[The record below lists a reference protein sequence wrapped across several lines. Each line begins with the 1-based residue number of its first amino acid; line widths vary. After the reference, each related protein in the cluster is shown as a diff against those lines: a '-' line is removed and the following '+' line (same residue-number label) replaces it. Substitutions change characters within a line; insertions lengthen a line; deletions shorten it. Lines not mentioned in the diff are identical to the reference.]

1 MQLHLI
7 RHGIAAERGSKYPDD
22 LQRPLTITGQARMRR
37 EADALGILDIAF
49 GLILTSPLLRATQTA
64 AIVSAGSGMRTATPV
79 TESETLACNGT
90 PMRFK
95 NKTICRIGVPFDG
108 THDRARLGELRWFL
122 PPRVLRA
129 IGRG

>member
-49 GLILTSPLLRATQTA
+49 TSFSPAPCCVPLRPRR
-64 AIVSAGSGMRTATPV
+64 SS
-79 TESETLACNGT
+79 
-90 PMRFK
+90 
-95 NKTICRIGVPFDG
+95 
-108 THDRARLGELRWFL
+108 RLVVE
-122 PPRVLRA
+122 
-129 IGRG
+129 